1 MNAYF
6 FKMSQ
11 AERNNILDQ
20 HKQVYD
26 GFVTTYGQQ
35 INQQPLYIQDFANDK
50 EGLVVNNKGEVKAYT
65 NMGINESHSM
75 LDKIADGPTDLKNGT
90 VDLDDEYPS
99 PNDSEFDFISLGAV
113 DDDECIDCEDEI
125 PFDISE
131 EGVPEFNYIKDDL
144 LEFEG
149 EIDPELMDEIPV
161 DLQEEFTQKLNES
174 LNMFKRII
182 K

>member
-50 EGLVVNNKGEVKAYT
+50 GGITVNNKGEVKTYT
-65 NMGINESHSM
+65 NMRINEMRH
-75 LDKIADGPTDLKNGT
+75 
-90 VDLDDEYPS
+90 
-99 PNDSEFDFISLGAV
+99 
-113 DDDECIDCEDEI
+113 DCMSTGLFSD
-125 PFDISE
+125 
-131 EGVPEFNYIKDDL
+131 
-144 LEFEG
+144 
-149 EIDPELMDEIPV
+149 
-161 DLQEEFTQKLNES
+161 
-174 LNMFKRII
+174 
-182 K
+182 